1 MSARPRSSLQLWL
14 PARQSFDPD
23 HPLLERL
30 RRADRL
36 DDGAAGYLGGLGE
49 LFAGVDANLPA
60 AAITRQFLVGDAADI
75 CWLSADPAWVKPD
88 MTGARLLACGQLQL
102 GMDEAQALAEPLL
115 PVFAEAGMQ
124 LLVSTPDHWHV
135 QLPPGLPLPKFDAPE
150 LAMGEDLSQHLPP
163 GAEGRQ
169 WRILLND
176 IQVMLHQHPLNAQR
190 RARGVAPVNS
200 LWLWGGGRLPDPM
213 HSTLEG
219 TITDDLLLRAL
230 AARAD
235 VAHLARTAQTVVTA
249 GPGWLV
255 DLQDLPAAEIASA
268 WWPSLQ
274 SLFERH
280 PLLLQFGS
288 GERWLHRPWH
298 RWRFWRGGRR

>member
-1 MSARPRSSLQLWL
+1 MSTRTGSMLHLWL
-14 PARQSFDPD
+14 PARQSFDPG

-30 RRADRL
+30 RHADHL
-36 DDGAAGYLGGLGE
+36 DDGAGGYLGGLGE
-49 LFAGVDANLPA
+49 FFPGVDTNLPA
-60 AAITRQFLVGDAADI
+60 AAITREFLVGDAADTS
-75 CWLSADPAWVKPD
+75 WLSADPAWVQPD

-102 GMDEAQALAEPLL
+102 DMVEAQALAEPLQ
-115 PVFAEAGMQ
+115 PIFAEADMR

-135 QLPPGLPLPKFDAPE
+135 QLPPGLALPKFDAPE
-150 LAMGEDLSQHLPP
+150 QAMGEDLAQHLPP

-176 IQVMLHQHPLNAQR
+176 IQVLLHQNPLNAQR
-190 RARGVAPVNS
+190 RTRGLAPVNS
-200 LWLWGGGRLPDPM
+200 LWLWGGGHLPGSM
-213 HSTLEG
+213 HSDLDG
-219 TITDDLLLRAL
+219 VVSDDLLLCAL

-235 VAHLARTAQTVVTA
+235 VVHLARTEQSVATA

-255 DLQDLPAAEIASA
+255 DLQDLPAAEIAST

-274 SLFERH
+274 PLFEHH
-280 PLLLQFGS
+280 PLQLHFGS

-298 RWRFWRGGRR
+298 RWRFWRRAKH